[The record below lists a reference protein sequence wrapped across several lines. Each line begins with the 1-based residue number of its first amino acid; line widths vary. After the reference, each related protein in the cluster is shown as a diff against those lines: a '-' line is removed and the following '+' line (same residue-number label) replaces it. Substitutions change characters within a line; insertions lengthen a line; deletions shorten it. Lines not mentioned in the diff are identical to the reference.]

1 MRGRAIMMAPPPAAD
16 KNLEVDHRA
25 VQRKWDTAL
34 RTMRRVWFY
43 SARPRVVLA
52 FKASREA
59 DEAFCALRRLVL
71 RHLRSK
77 FVPAAS

>member
-1 MRGRAIMMAPPPAAD
+1 MVPPAAD
-16 KNLEVDHRA
+16 KNLEVDHHA

-34 RTMRRVWFY
+34 ATLCAKFGFIQ
-43 SARPRVVLA
+43 PRVVLA

-59 DEAFCALRRLVL
+59 DEAFCALRRMVL

-77 FVPAAS
+77 FVPAASS